1 MTGEHEGLTA
11 GVPAEERLRRFA
23 WGVVGWNVLVIVWGA
38 YVRASKSGDGCGSH
52 WPLCNGEV
60 VPPAGQFATFVEF
73 MHRATSGI
81 ALLGVVALV
90 IWSFRRFARGHYV
103 RRAAGWSLAF
113 ILIEALIGA
122 LLVKLELVADNRSVA
137 RAVYMSVH
145 LVNTFLLLGALTLT
159 AYWIS
164 GFPPVRLS
172 GHERTVRHLLAAF
185 VAALVVGVTGAI
197 AALGDTLFPA
207 TSLAQG
213 IAEEFSSLAHFTV
226 KLRWLHPVAAVLA
239 SAVIVMAAARLRTGP
254 ATARMSAVV
263 LAIVGAQFILGI
275 VNVWL
280 LAPIW
285 MQLIHLF
292 LADALW
298 VALILLAAA
307 ALGQDAETVT
317 PATLGARASRP
328 QDDYAA
334 TGI

>member
-1 MTGEHEGLTA
+1 MNDRAPLTSSLA
-11 GVPAEERLRRFA
+11 ADARLRRFA

-81 ALLGVVALV
+81 ALLGVLGLV
-90 IWSFRRFARGHYV
+90 VWSFRRFAPGHIV
-103 RRAAGWSLAF
+103 RKAAVWSLVF

-164 GFPPVRLS
+164 GFRPPRLI
-172 GHERTVRHLLAAF
+172 GLGRTGWWLLAAF
-185 VAALVVGVTGAI
+185 ASALVVGVTGAI

-207 TSLAQG
+207 SSLAQG
-213 IAEEFSSLAHFTV
+213 IAEEFSGLAHFTV
-226 KLRWLHPVAAVLA
+226 KLRWLHPVAAILS
-239 SAVIVMAAARLRTGP
+239 SAVIVSVAAKLRSSP
-254 ATARMSAVV
+254 ATAPAALVV
-263 LAIVGAQFILGI
+263 IAIVAVQFVLGLI
-275 VNVWL
+275 NVWL

-292 LADALW
+292 FADALW
-298 VALILLAAA
+298 VALVLLAAS
-307 ALGQDAETVT
+307 ALGSDATASDPLT
-317 PATLGARASRP
+317 APTAYAT
-328 QDDYAA
+328 
-334 TGI
+334 T

>member
-1 MTGEHEGLTA
+1 MSSA
-11 GVPAEERLRRFA
+11 ADDRLRRFA

-81 ALLGVVALV
+81 ALLGVIGLAV
-90 IWSFRRFARGHYV
+90 WSFRRFARGHIA
-103 RRAAGWSLAF
+103 RQAAVWSLIF

-122 LLVKLELVADNRSVA
+122 LLVKLELVAENRSVA

-159 AYWIS
+159 AYWIG
-164 GFPPVRLS
+164 GFRPPRLV
-172 GHERTVRHLLAAF
+172 GQGAKLGLLAA
-185 VAALVVGVTGAI
+185 ALISALVVGVTGAI

-207 TSLAQG
+207 SSLAEG
-213 IAEEFSSLAHFTV
+213 FREEFSMLSHFTV
-226 KLRWLHPVAAVLA
+226 RLRWLHPVAAVA
-239 SAVIVMAAARLRTGP
+239 SSAIIVAVAAKLQTSP
-254 ATARMSAVV
+254 ATARTAQIVMV
-263 LAIVGAQFILGI
+263 IVGVQFVLGI

-285 MQLIHLF
+285 MQLVHLF
-292 LADALW
+292 FADALW
-298 VALILLAAA
+298 VALVLLAAT
-307 ALGQDAETVT
+307 ALADPAPEPASLPTKPTYVTV
-317 PATLGARASRP
+317 
-328 QDDYAA
+328 
-334 TGI
+334 

>member
-1 MTGEHEGLTA
+1 MLNEREAVMTGAQA
-11 GVPAEERLRRFA
+11 GERLRRFA

-73 MHRATSGI
+73 MHRATSGL
-81 ALLGVVALV
+81 ALLGVIGLV
-90 IWSFRRFARGHYV
+90 VWSFRHFARGHHV
-103 RRAAGWSLAF
+103 RRAAVWSLVF

-172 GHERTVRHLLAAF
+172 GHEKTIRYLVAAF
-185 VAALVVGVTGAI
+185 IAALVVGVTGAI

-213 IAEEFSSLAHFTV
+213 IAEEFSGLAHFTV

-239 SAVIVMAAARLRTGP
+239 SVIIVLAAARLRTAP
-254 ATARMSAVV
+254 ATARLAAVV
-263 LAIVGAQFILGI
+263 MAIVGAQFVLGL

-292 LADALW
+292 FADALW
-298 VALILLAAA
+298 VALVLLAAR
-307 ALGQDAETVT
+307 ALGQDAEAVT
-317 PATLGARASRP
+317 PAALPTA
-328 QDDYAA
+328 YA
-334 TGI
+334 TT